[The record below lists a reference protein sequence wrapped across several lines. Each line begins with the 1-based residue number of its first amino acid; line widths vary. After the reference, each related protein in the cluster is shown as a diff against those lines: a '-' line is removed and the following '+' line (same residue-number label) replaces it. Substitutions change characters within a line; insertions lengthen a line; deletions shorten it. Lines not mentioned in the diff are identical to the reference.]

1 VPSFAI
7 EPGVANRFVG
17 CQPSLYD
24 ESHYERLGT
33 RRRRVGG
40 EEETRIGG
48 VQKVQ
53 RKRWR
58 GAED

>member
-1 VPSFAI
+1 
-7 EPGVANRFVG
+7 VANRFVG

-48 VQKVQ
+48 VQEVQ